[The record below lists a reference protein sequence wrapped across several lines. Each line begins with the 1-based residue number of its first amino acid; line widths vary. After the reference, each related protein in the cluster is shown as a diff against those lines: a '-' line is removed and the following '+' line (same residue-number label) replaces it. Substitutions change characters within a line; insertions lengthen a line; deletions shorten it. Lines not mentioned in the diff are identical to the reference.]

1 MLRFVEM
8 DDNVAYST
16 QMEQAC
22 GPVVLINKFNVA
34 PEHVEAFLAAWAGT
48 ASVMKRQ
55 PGYIS
60 TQLHRGVGGSCVFV
74 NVAVWESMADYKRAF
89 ANTEFQDKLANFPPS
104 TVTSPHLFQKI
115 AVPGVC
121 LA

>member
-8 DDNVAYST
+8 DESVTYSA
-16 QMEQAC
+16 QMEQTC
-22 GPVVLINKFNVA
+22 GPVIVINKFNVA
-34 PEHVEAFLAAWAGT
+34 PEHVEAFLTAWAGT

-60 TQLHRGVGGSCVFV
+60 TQLHKGVGGSC
-74 NVAVWESMADYKRAF
+74 
-89 ANTEFQDKLANFPPS
+89 

-115 AVPGVC
+115 AVPGVRP
-121 LA
+121 A

>member
-8 DDNVAYST
+8 DDNVTYSA

-48 ASVMKRQ
+48 ASVMKQQ

-60 TQLHRGVGGSCVFV
+60 TQLHKGVGGSCVFV
-74 NVAVWESMADYKRAF
+74 NVAVWETMAGYRRAF
-89 ANTEFQDKLANFPPS
+89 GNSEFQAKLVNFPPS

-121 LA
+121 LG